1 MGSGASSTVA
11 AREQQRQQA
20 ALQSEVR
27 QALIADPRRGGGAVQ
42 QRRTSYWCH
51 QCQVSVNRLADGGVC
66 PLCHQGFIQESSSV
80 VMVAQAARWLASGSG
95 PGASTETR
103 IARLLDDLHAHLE
116 MVEGLHESMRVAM
129 DAAEENGGR
138 PKVDPAPQVVLD
150 AIKVL
155 DLDAEAMDSM
165 QHQTP
170 QCVICCADFEVSER
184 LSQLPGCGHFFHEG
198 CVMQW
203 LERASN
209 CPICRGDLA
218 EAVGLTSSAGSAAAG
233 EAGLEEA
240 SVTAPAEVQTRR
252 SQPAS
257 RPAPSSSPDQANNAS
272 TGGARPY
279 LHQMAPGSVA
289 AASSERESAISTAAE
304 QREGR

>member
-27 QALIADPRRGGGAVQ
+27 QALIADPRRGGAVQ
-42 QRRTSYWCH
+42 QRRTTYWCH

-155 DLDAEAMDSM
+155 DLDPEAMDSM

-184 LSQLPGCGHFFHEG
+184 VSQLPGCGHFFHEG

-218 EAVGLTSSAGSAAAG
+218 EAVGLTSSASSAAAA

-240 SVTAPAEVQTRR
+240 SVTATAEVQRR

-257 RPAPSSSPDQANNAS
+257 RPAPSSSLDQANNAS

-279 LHQMAPGSVA
+279 LHQMSAGSVTAA
-289 AASSERESAISTAAE
+289 AASSERESAISTTAE
-304 QREGR
+304 GS